1 MATYLLRG
9 GRIIDPASGLDAT
22 GDLLIDGAAIRE
34 RSTSRISPPSGA
46 TVIDCEGCIVAP
58 GLIDPHVHLR
68 EPGQEHKE
76 TILSGASAAIEGGF
90 TTVCCMPNTTP
101 ALDLPSLVDFVRL
114 KAQEAG
120 KARVFTVGAATV
132 GRKGEELA
140 PMGAMAKA
148 GAVAFSDDG
157 DCIESA
163 AMMHKVLLT
172 CAALGKA
179 FMQHCQDASL
189 TKGGVMNAGAV
200 AARLGLGGWPAVA
213 EEVIIERDV
222 RLNARVG
229 AMYHAQHLSSGG
241 SVEIIKRARDAGQR
255 VTGEVSPHHLLLTD
269 ELCEGYNTQ
278 AKMNPPLRTDSDV
291 QALRQAVADGIITVL
306 GTDHAPH
313 AVAEKARDFTAA
325 PFGIIGLECALPLYA
340 KALVESGAID
350 WPRLVALLTI
360 EPARLCGLDGCGLGT
375 LTVHG
380 PADVTVI
387 DPTMPW
393 TIDAESFVSLSR
405 NCPFDGWPVT
415 GRATHV
421 FVRGELLLART
432 PARQQ

>member
-1 MATYLLRG
+1 
-9 GRIIDPASGLDAT
+9 
-22 GDLLIDGAAIRE
+22 
-34 RSTSRISPPSGA
+34 
-46 TVIDCEGCIVAP
+46 
-58 GLIDPHVHLR
+58 
-68 EPGQEHKE
+68 
-76 TILSGASAAIEGGF
+76 
-90 TTVCCMPNTTP
+90 
-101 ALDLPSLVDFVRL
+101 
-114 KAQEAG
+114 
-120 KARVFTVGAATV
+120 
-132 GRKGEELA
+132 
-140 PMGAMAKA
+140 
-148 GAVAFSDDG
+148 
-157 DCIESA
+157 
-163 AMMHKVLLT
+163 
-172 CAALGKA
+172 
-179 FMQHCQDASL
+179 
-189 TKGGVMNAGAV
+189 
-200 AARLGLGGWPAVA
+200 
-213 EEVIIERDV
+213 
-222 RLNARVG
+222 
-229 AMYHAQHLSSGG
+229 
-241 SVEIIKRARDAGQR
+241 
-255 VTGEVSPHHLLLTD
+255 
-269 ELCEGYNTQ
+269 
-278 AKMNPPLRTDSDV
+278 MNPPLRTATDV

-387 DPTMPW
+387 DPAMPW